1 MNKEIKT
8 LFQMPHNQLRK
19 ASCINQCILN
29 LEGLQHGYAPIFD
42 EDPFINGILAKLR
55 VEYERVV
62 EPLRQ
67 EKDAEALMQAA
78 FGEE

>member
-1 MNKEIKT
+1 MDKDIEK
-8 LFQMPHNQLRK
+8 LFQLPHNQLRK
-19 ASCINQCILN
+19 ASCIKQCILN

-42 EDPFINGILAKLR
+42 EDPFINNTLEQLRAELAR
-55 VEYERVV
+55 VM

-78 FGEE
+78 FGKE